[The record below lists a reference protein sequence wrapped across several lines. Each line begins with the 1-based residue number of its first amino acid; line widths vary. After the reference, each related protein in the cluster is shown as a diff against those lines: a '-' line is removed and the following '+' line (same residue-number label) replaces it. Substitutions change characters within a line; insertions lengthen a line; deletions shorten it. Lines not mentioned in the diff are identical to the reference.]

1 MATISERLRE
11 NADFVGREDT
21 RKTVNEAA
29 DTIDALVAALEF
41 YADPKRYEGA
51 NQRPLVDDKY
61 TPEGMSYRLDVT
73 RDHGDIARAAL
84 ARAKG

>member
-29 DTIDALVAALEF
+29 DTIDALVEALETARHAIPDDDYF
-41 YADPKRYEGA
+41 KVK
-51 NQRPLVDDKY
+51 PLID
-61 TPEGMSYRLDVT
+61 
-73 RDHGDIARAAL
+73 AAL